1 MKLEVGTHCPFHIEE
16 GVMIDFVE
24 DQWLILI
31 KDAVW
36 QDEEIKAF
44 RRKPGR
50 LAFLPLDTVV
60 FFTVNIDDVLET
72 SDLPF
77 VIQESESADAILD
90 QTAMPV
96 TLALISSQDEVLA
109 LRQLTLGN
117 AESSQVKAQL
127 KRILEVGYEAE
138 VSNRQID
145 KTQARY
151 QPYELEEKARFIT
164 AF

>member
-1 MKLEVGTHCPFHIEE
+1 MKLEVGTRCPFHIEE

-44 RRKPGR
+44 RRNPGQ

-60 FFTVNIDDVLET
+60 FFTVNIIDVLET

-77 VIQESESADAILD
+77 VIQESESADAILA
-90 QTAMPV
+90 QATMPV
-96 TLALISSQDEVLA
+96 TLALISRQDEVLA
-109 LRQLTLGN
+109 LRQLTLGT
-117 AESSQVKAQL
+117 AETDSGSGL
-127 KRILEVGYEAE
+127 
-138 VSNRQID
+138 
-145 KTQARY
+145 
-151 QPYELEEKARFIT
+151 
-164 AF
+164 

>member
-44 RRKPGR
+44 RRNPGR

-72 SDLPF
+72 
-77 VIQESESADAILD
+77 
-90 QTAMPV
+90 
-96 TLALISSQDEVLA
+96 
-109 LRQLTLGN
+109 
-117 AESSQVKAQL
+117 
-127 KRILEVGYEAE
+127 
-138 VSNRQID
+138 
-145 KTQARY
+145 
-151 QPYELEEKARFIT
+151 
-164 AF
+164 

>member
-1 MKLEVGTHCPFHIEE
+1 MKLEVGTRCPFHIEE

-44 RRKPGR
+44 RRNPGQ

-60 FFTVNIDDVLET
+60 FFTVNIIDVLET

-77 VIQESESADAILD
+77 VIQESESADAILA
-90 QTAMPV
+90 QATMPV
-96 TLALISSQDEVLA
+96 TLALICA
-109 LRQLTLGN
+109 LRRK
-117 AESSQVKAQL
+117 S
-127 KRILEVGYEAE
+127 R
-138 VSNRQID
+138 
-145 KTQARY
+145 
-151 QPYELEEKARFIT
+151 
-164 AF
+164 

>member
-109 LRQLTLGN
+109 LRQL
-117 AESSQVKAQL
+117 

-151 QPYELEEKARFIT
+151 QPYELEEKALFIT

>member
-44 RRKPGR
+44 RRNPGR

-60 FFTVNIDDVLET
+60 FFTVNIDDV
-72 SDLPF
+72 
-77 VIQESESADAILD
+77 QESESADAILA
-90 QTAMPV
+90 QTGMPV

-117 AESSQVKAQL
+117 AESSQVKEQL
-127 KRILEVGYEAE
+127 KRILDAGYEAE
-138 VSNRQID
+138 VSNHQID

-151 QPYELEEKARFIT
+151 QPYELEEKALFT
-164 AF
+164 AAF